1 MGEIRQRYTSDF
13 KERTVR
19 YIQKQNKSMPELA
32 EELNLPVKL
41 LHDWKAKHRQLPS
54 EPPVGG
60 VNLYAQDQE
69 IKELREQVKEREEEI
84 AILKKAMHIFSKD
97 RK

>member
-1 MGEIRQRYTSDF
+1 MGEQRQRYTSEF

-41 LHDWKAKHRQLPS
+41 LHDWKSKHRQLPS
-54 EPPVGG
+54 EPAVGV

-69 IKELREQVKEREEEI
+69 VKDLREQLKERDEEI

-97 RK
+97 R

>member
-1 MGEIRQRYTSDF
+1 MGDRRQRYTAEF

-19 YIQKQNKSMPELA
+19 FIQKQNKSMPELA

-41 LHDWKAKHRQLPS
+41 LHDWKSKFRHLSIEPS
-54 EPPVGG
+54 EGG

-69 IKELREQVKEREEEI
+69 VKDLREQVKEMEEEI